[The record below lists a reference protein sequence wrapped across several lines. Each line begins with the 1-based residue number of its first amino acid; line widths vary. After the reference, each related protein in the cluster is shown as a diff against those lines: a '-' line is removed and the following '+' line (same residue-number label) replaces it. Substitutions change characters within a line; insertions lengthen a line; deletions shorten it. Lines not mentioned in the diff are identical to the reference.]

1 MSEPTDMALYKEV
14 KNKVDKSYD
23 KPSAYRSMAYTRFY
37 SEEFKK
43 KYGNDKKPYKGAKP
57 GNLNRWRNEK
67 WIDVKSFLE
76 NPKNPT
82 SCGNEPVKKGEYP
95 LCMPE
100 KQVSRYSKQEL
111 QLLVERKNEIGKRRL
126 VKDTFLRD
134 VLKPDEIPKERIY
147 KQKYQNDG
155 RLKLPKPVKEKEAK
169 EIIKQQKEPKV
180 KEPKEPKVKEPK
192 EPKEPSGAVGRPKI
206 SPEQRQANI
215 TAYEERRKEKRLE
228 QKIQYVKSPE
238 YSQKLK
244 EREAEASEKRSRAY
258 QHKLVEQQ
266 SRREEA
272 SQRKRDARNFNPFER
287 IGNEEERL
295 KYFNEALSFD

>member
-180 KEPKEPKVKEPK
+180 KEPKVKEPT
-192 EPKEPSGAVGRPKI
+192 GAVGRPKI
-206 SPEQRQANI
+206 SAEQRQANI
-215 TAYEERRKEKRLE
+215 NAYEEQRRIKRQEQKMQYLMSPGYEEKQKELSLERSQRKE
-228 QKIQYVKSPE
+228 
-238 YSQKLK
+238 
-244 EREAEASEKRSRAY
+244 RAY
-258 QHKLVEQQ
+258 QHKLAEQQ
-266 SRREEA
+266 NRREEA
-272 SQRKRDARNFNPFER
+272 AQRRRDARNFNPFER
-287 IGNEEERL
+287 IGNEETRL
-295 KYFNEALSFD
+295 EYFNQALSFD